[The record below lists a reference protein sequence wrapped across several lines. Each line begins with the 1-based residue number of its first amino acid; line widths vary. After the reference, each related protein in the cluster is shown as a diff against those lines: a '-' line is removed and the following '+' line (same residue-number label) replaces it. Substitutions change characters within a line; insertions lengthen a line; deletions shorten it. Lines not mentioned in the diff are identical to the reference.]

1 MSRSRS
7 ARYSSLNSSTSSCP
21 SFFPGRNWYNSRAV
35 EWWESLRKS
44 AGDAYGRML
53 EADVAREIGEIGLPV
68 STYTPGYWKIRPA
81 QPPARCHLRV
91 DRRAQWEIREFAG
104 VIAPVAKRVAALTCE
119 AWVDYGL
126 KSRWLDVGGA
136 RRAGAAAGATGGGD
150 RRA

>member
-1 MSRSRS
+1 MESVCRFRPTP
-7 ARYSSLNSSTSSCP
+7 LGT
-21 SFFPGRNWYNSRAV
+21 GRFDLHNLLHV
-35 EWWESLRKS
+35 
-44 AGDAYGRML
+44 
-53 EADVAREIGEIGLPV
+53 V
-68 STYTPGYWKIRPA
+68 T
-81 QPPARCHLRV
+81 LRV
-91 DRRAQWEIREFAG
+91 DRWAQWEIREFAD